1 MSEANKTSTPRRPA
15 RKAPARR
22 SETAPRRPL
31 ARAGT
36 WTREHWDDARERM
49 SHIRLK
55 KPSRKALYWSGGIVA
70 TLAIAVAVLI
80 AVWDWNWF
88 RGPVERIASARL
100 HRTVDI
106 TGDLKVHPFS
116 WQPSATV
123 DGVRI
128 ANPSWAPERGQLA
141 VIDRIEV
148 KIRLLPLLKG
158 DVDLRLLRFDRPN
171 VDLYRD
177 PQGRATWDFSD
188 GRNKDEP
195 TRLPPIRTFI
205 INDGKLKLQDARRGL
220 TFNGTVNAAEKL
232 GADNRGFE
240 LRGDG
245 RLNQQPFTAQIVGGP
260 LLNIDKDKPYP
271 FDADIRAG
279 DTYVTA
285 RGAVPEPFDL
295 GRFHMNTTA
304 RGPDLADLY
313 GITGVALPNTPPYNL
328 RGRLS
333 RVEKTWRI
341 TGLGGRVGDSDLTGE
356 LSVQT
361 GLERPLLKA
370 TLRTR
375 SLDFDDL
382 GALFGGAPKTG
393 AGETASADQK
403 AVAAT
408 LNAQQRIFPD
418 STLKVDRIR
427 AIDADV
433 SYRAAAIR
441 DAPINLRA
449 GSVRVKLD
457 NGLLRAEPLELDLPQ
472 GEVKGYV
479 QLNARKATPVTEL
492 DLRLSNARLEQLI
505 PIKLAGGT
513 PFTGTL
519 VGRAKLT
526 GSGNSVHKAFAN
538 ADGEVT
544 VVIPGGEIRE
554 AFAEL
559 MGVNV
564 VKGLGLLMSK
574 DQSRTPIRCGVA
586 HFKASNGV
594 LTANQIVFDTG
605 PVIVTGSGTI
615 NLDSE
620 RMAFRVQGHP
630 KEFRLIRLMLPV
642 TASGP
647 IRKPKLGVEP
657 GKAIAQGGVAVA
669 LGALLSPIAAILP
682 FVDPGLA
689 KDANC
694 SAILAG
700 AKAEG
705 APVRTAAAR

>member
-1 MSEANKTSTPRRPA
+1 LSEANKTSTPRRQPS
-15 RKAPARR
+15 KAPARR
-22 SETAPRRPL
+22 PETAQRRPL
-31 ARAGT
+31 SRAGT
-36 WTREHWDDARERM
+36 WTREHWTATRERL
-49 SHIRLK
+49 SHVRLK
-55 KPSRKALYWSGGIVA
+55 RPSRKALYWSGGIAA
-70 TLAIAVAVLI
+70 TIAIAVAILI

-88 RGPVERIASARL
+88 RGPVERIASARM
-100 HRTVDI
+100 HRTVEI
-106 TGDLKVHPFS
+106 TGDLNVHPFS

-128 ANPSWAPERGQLA
+128 SNPGWAQGRGQLA
-141 VIDRIEV
+141 TIDRIEV

-177 PQGRATWDFSD
+177 AQGRATWDFSD
-188 GRNKDEP
+188 GKKKDEP

-205 INDGKLKLQDARRGL
+205 INDGKLRLQDAQKGL
-220 TFNGTVNAAEKL
+220 TFNGSVNASEQR
-232 GADNRGFE
+232 GASNRGFE

-260 LLNIDKDKPYP
+260 LLNIDKDVPYP

-279 DTYVTA
+279 QTYITA

-295 GRFHMNTTA
+295 GAFYMNTTA

-333 RVEKTWRI
+333 REEKTWRI
-341 TGLGGRVGDSDLTGE
+341 TGLSGRVGDSDLAGQISVETGR
-356 LSVQT
+356 
-361 GLERPLLKA
+361 ERPLLKA
-370 TLRTR
+370 DLRTR

-393 AGETASADQK
+393 AGETASAEQK

-433 SYRAAAIR
+433 SYRATSIR

-449 GSVRVKLD
+449 GSVRVKLND
-457 NGLLRAEPLELDLPQ
+457 GLLRAEPLKLDLPQ
-472 GEVKGYV
+472 GQVAGYV
-479 QLNARKATPVTEL
+479 QLNARKATPVTDL
-492 DLRLSNARLEQLI
+492 DLRLSNARLEQLF
-505 PIKLAGGT
+505 PIKLMGGT
-513 PFTGTL
+513 PFTGAL
-519 VGRAKLT
+519 AGRAKLT
-526 GSGNSVHKAFAN
+526 GAGNSVHKAFAN
-538 ADGEVT
+538 ANGEVM

-564 VKGLGLLMSK
+564 VKGLGLLLSK
-574 DQSRTPIRCGVA
+574 DQSTTPIRCGVA
-586 HFKASNGV
+586 HFKASSGV

-605 PVIVTGSGTI
+605 PVIVTGSGTV
-615 NLDSE
+615 NLDTE
-620 RMAFRVQGHP
+620 RMAFRVQGHS
-630 KEFRLIRLMLPV
+630 KEFRLVRVLLPV

-647 IRKPKLGVEP
+647 ITKPKLGVEP
-657 GKAIAQGGVAVA
+657 GKAIAQGGIAVA
-669 LGALLSPIAAILP
+669 LGTLLSPLAAILP

-694 SAILAG
+694 GAILAG

-705 APVRTAAAR
+705 APVGKTAAR